1 MDFIKKLGVQSYC
14 FREIQPLPDLIKA
27 VRAIGVNRLELCGVH
42 IDFQKL
48 ASHAPTVRTLQEG
61 GLTIVSSG
69 VNGISADEA
78 KSRPLF
84 EFCKTAG
91 AKHMSISFDINELPG
106 CLRTAEKL
114 AEEYGMRLGI
124 HNHGGYNWL
133 GSIEVL
139 RWIFKQTSPR
149 IGLML
154 DTAWALHTG
163 QSAASYVK
171 AFGHRLWGVHLK
183 DFSFDEKGKWHDAT
197 IGSGTLNLPE
207 LKQALIDVGFEGEPI
222 LEFEGDPRNPVPALS
237 KCVDIIR
244 QAFA

>member
-1 MDFIKKLGVQSYC
+1 MDYIKKLGVQSYC
-14 FREIQPLPDLIKA
+14 YREIRPLPDLVKA
-27 VRAIGVNRLELCGVH
+27 VRETGVDRLELCGVH
-42 IDFQKL
+42 IDFNNVE
-48 ASHAPTVRTLQEG
+48 SHAPVVRALQEG

-69 VNGISADEA
+69 VNGVAADEA

-84 EFCKTAG
+84 AFSKAAG
-91 AKHMSISFDINELPG
+91 ARHMSVSFNINELPG

-114 AEEYGMRLGI
+114 AEEYDLRLGI

-171 AFGHRLWGVHLK
+171 AFGDRLWGVHLK

-197 IGSGTLNLPE
+197 IGRGTLNLPE
-207 LKQALIDVGFEGEPI
+207 LKQALDDVGFDGEPI
-222 LEFEGDPRNPVPALS
+222 LEFEGDPRDPVPALR
-237 KCVDIIR
+237 KCVDVIR
-244 QAFA
+244 QEFA